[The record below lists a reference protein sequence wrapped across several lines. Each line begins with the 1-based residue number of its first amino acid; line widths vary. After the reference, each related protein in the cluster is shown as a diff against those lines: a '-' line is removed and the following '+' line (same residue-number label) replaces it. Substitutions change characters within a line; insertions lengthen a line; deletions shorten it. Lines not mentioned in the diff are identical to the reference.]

1 MNAAARQGD
10 CLLDV
15 IGPTPVVR
23 LQRVRPEGGAEIW
36 LKLEC
41 LNPSGSVE
49 DRVGAAL
56 LGSGVIQAAPDRAIA
71 VALAARVRGATCEVS
86 LSAPPTH
93 EQGEMLRLL
102 GAEIM
107 KEDAPAQAAIG
118 ALQSDQPTGG
128 REQARGTIDAA
139 HDTSRATAAFRSTL
153 GAEVAAW
160 VKNLEPPANLT
171 LIVAPA
177 ELAPALDEAGVPVL
191 ATPAVPAA
199 DAAAMASR
207 LAREEGLLV
216 GPSTGAG
223 VLAAFRAAATR
234 APSEAVLAFAL
245 QSGERYFSSAME
257 PRG

>member
-1 MNAAARQGD
+1 MDAAARQGE

-36 LKLEC
+36 VKLEH

-56 LGSGVIQAAPDRAIA
+56 VGAGPIRASPDRAIA
-71 VALAARVRGATCEVS
+71 VALAARVRGTTCAVA
-86 LSAPPTH
+86 LSARPTH
-93 EQGEMLRLL
+93 EQREMLALL
-102 GAEIM
+102 GAQVVAEAPVV
-107 KEDAPAQAAIG
+107 DATDAF
-118 ALQSDQPTGG
+118 
-128 REQARGTIDAA
+128 RGT
-139 HDTSRATAAFRSTL
+139 L
-153 GAEVAAW
+153 GTELAEW
-160 VKNLEPPANLT
+160 VKAAEGLT
-171 LIVAPA
+171 LIVAPT
-177 ELAPALDEAGVPVL
+177 ELAAALDQLGVPVL
-191 ATPAVPAA
+191 AAPDVPAA
-199 DAAAMASR
+199 EAAAMASR

-216 GPSTGAG
+216 GPSTGAN

-245 QSGERYFSSAME
+245 DTGERYFSASME